1 MIDACGPGDRLILAK
16 VPLVPDWRGGGQSTV
31 FDEGARECGR
41 GSEEAPMADRSII
54 VVGVDETASSR
65 RALTWAAREAV
76 RRGATL
82 QVITAWTWDAVEGVP
97 LATVDPQSMRE
108 VAEQTQHEALEAVL
122 AGLEEQPVVTR
133 EIVQS
138 TASEALV
145 EASRRADLVVV
156 GTHGRGPVRSF
167 LLGSVSQSVIRH
179 AQCPV
184 VVMPPAQ
191 EVRLDTAEV
200 ASATK

>member
-1 MIDACGPGDRLILAK
+1 
-16 VPLVPDWRGGGQSTV
+16 
-31 FDEGARECGR
+31 
-41 GSEEAPMADRSII
+41 MADKSMI

-65 RALTWAAREAV
+65 RALAWAAREAV
-76 RRGATL
+76 RRDATL
-82 QVITAWTWDAVEGVP
+82 QVITAWTWDAVEGAP
-97 LATVDPQSMRE
+97 LAAVDPQTMMD
-108 VAEQTQHEALEAVL
+108 VAETTQTEALEAVL
-122 AGLEEQPVVTR
+122 AELETPPVVTR

-145 EASRRADLVVV
+145 DASRRAELVVV

-184 VVMPPAQ
+184 VVMPPVQ
-191 EVRLDTAEV
+191 EVHQNSQEV
-200 ASATK
+200 AGARSSR

>member
-1 MIDACGPGDRLILAK
+1 
-16 VPLVPDWRGGGQSTV
+16 
-31 FDEGARECGR
+31 
-41 GSEEAPMADRSII
+41 MADKSTI

-65 RALTWAAREAV
+65 RALAWAAREAV

-82 QVITAWTWDAVEGVP
+82 QVITAWTWDAVEGAP
-97 LATVDPQSMRE
+97 LTAVDPPAMME
-108 VAEQTQHEALEAVL
+108 VARQTQAEALDEVFAELGAKPAV
-122 AGLEEQPVVTR
+122 VS

-145 EASRRADLVVV
+145 EASRQADLVVV

-184 VVMPPAQ
+184 VVMPPVHEAQ
-191 EVRLDTAEV
+191 ADRTEV
-200 ASATK
+200 ATARP

>member
-1 MIDACGPGDRLILAK
+1 
-16 VPLVPDWRGGGQSTV
+16 
-31 FDEGARECGR
+31 
-41 GSEEAPMADRSII
+41 MADKSMI

-65 RALTWAAREAV
+65 RALAWAAREAV

-82 QVITAWTWDAVEGVP
+82 QVITAWTWDAVEGAP
-97 LATVDPQSMRE
+97 LAAVDPQAMME
-108 VAEQTQHEALEAVL
+108 VAEATQTEALEAVL
-122 AGLEEQPVVTR
+122 AELDVKPVVAR

-145 EASRRADLVVV
+145 EASRQADLVVV

-179 AQCPV
+179 AECPV
-184 VVMPPAQ
+184 VVMPPVH
-191 EVRLDTAEV
+191 EIRLDKHDVT
-200 ASATK
+200 TITTTP

>member
-1 MIDACGPGDRLILAK
+1 
-16 VPLVPDWRGGGQSTV
+16 
-31 FDEGARECGR
+31 
-41 GSEEAPMADRSII
+41 MADKSMI

-65 RALTWAAREAV
+65 RALAWAAREAV

-82 QVITAWTWDAVEGVP
+82 QVITAWTWDAVEGAP
-97 LATVDPQSMRE
+97 LAAVDPQAMME
-108 VAEQTQHEALEAVL
+108 VAEQTQTEALEAVL
-122 AGLEEQPVVTR
+122 AELEAKPVVAR

-145 EASRRADLVVV
+145 EASHRADLVVV

-184 VVMPPAQ
+184 VVMPPLH
-191 EVRLDTAEV
+191 EVRLDKTEV
-200 ASATK
+200 ATATS